1 MSTELKAF
9 RSEVRNWLA
18 ENCRPSMRTPMPE
31 QEMPWGGRRPDFP
44 NPDTRLWLE
53 RMAAR
58 GWTVP
63 RWPSEYGGAGLTPE
77 RAQVLEEE
85 LASIG
90 ARPALFSFGIW
101 MLGPVLQEFGTQEQK
116 RRFLPATARG
126 EIRWCQGYS
135 EPGAGS
141 DLASLKTRAVREGDE
156 FVINGS
162 KIWTSDADRADWIF
176 CLVRTDF
183 NVPKHQGISFLLF
196 DLESAGVERS
206 PIKLISGASQFCQTF
221 FDDVRV
227 PAKNLVGELNG
238 GWKIAKRLLEY
249 ERQNVAAAGFGA
261 QPGRQLWEIARDY
274 SDHPDGELESGLR
287 DRIADQLLHAEAIG
301 HLVERM
307 DRETSGASASVL
319 ASVLKVAAAKT
330 NQQRG
335 ELAIEALGSAGLC
348 WGDSAVTPETAR
360 EVKAWLRGKG
370 NSIEGGT
377 SEINLN
383 IIAKRVLGLPDP
395 R

>member
-1 MSTELKAF
+1 MTAELESF
-9 RSEVRNWLA
+9 RAEVREWL
-18 ENCRPSMRTPMPE
+18 EHNCPPSMRTPMPE
-31 QEMPWGGRRPDFP
+31 HEYPWGGRQASFP
-44 NPDTRLWLE
+44 NPETRLWLE
-53 RMAAR
+53 RMVSR

-63 RWPSEYGGAGLTPE
+63 RWPPEYGGAGLSAE
-77 RAQVLEEE
+77 AARVLEEE
-85 LASIG
+85 LARID

-101 MLGPVLQEFGTQEQK
+101 MLGPVLQEFGTEEQK
-116 RRFLPATARG
+116 RRFLPPTARG

-141 DLASLKTRAVREGDE
+141 DLASLKTRATRDGDS
-156 FVINGS
+156 FVVNGS
-162 KIWTSDADRADWIF
+162 KIWTSDADKADWIF

-183 NVPKHQGISFLLF
+183 DVPKHQGISFLLF
-196 DLESAGVERS
+196 DLNSEGIERS
-206 PIKLISGASQFCQTF
+206 PIRLISGASHFCQTF
-221 FDDVRV
+221 FDNVRV
-227 PAKNLVGELNG
+227 PAENLIGDLNG

-261 QPGRQLWEIARDY
+261 ESGRPLWELARDY
-274 SDHPDGELESGLR
+274 SAGPGGELEGGLR
-287 DRIADQLLHAEAIG
+287 DRIADQLMHAEAID

-307 DRETSGASASVL
+307 DRETSGSNASVL
-319 ASVLKVAAAKT
+319 ASVLKVAAAKA

-335 ELAIEALGSAGLC
+335 ELAIEAMGQAGLA
-348 WGDSAVTPETAR
+348 WGDSAVTDETAR

-395 R
+395 Q